1 MIRRRS
7 RAMVRVPLPRG
18 VRKAIERLEAEP
30 ARRWRLGDLAAACG
44 IAPRTL
50 QKQFR
55 RFLSRA
61 PLEFLR
67 ELRFD
72 RARQDLLHASDT
84 ATITEIA
91 TRCGFGHF
99 GRFATEYHRRYG
111 ESPSTTLR
119 RSRRA
124 STPSAASL
132 PVLASA
138 LERPAIAILPFNCVG
153 PRPDRATALHE
164 EISIALWRA
173 RWINVAAPSHARYHL
188 AGQIREDGAG
198 RVRVLVKLLDAL
210 TGRYLWAAGWD
221 GEAHDPIG
229 FEERIA
235 IGVLRAIQPALRSA
249 EVGRASGRDR
259 ASPTAWDLTMR
270 ALPWVTS
277 VDAAAESMALELL
290 EQAMELAP
298 SDPLPIAV
306 AAWCRGLRA
315 GHHFTIRPEAEKAA
329 ARALAVRAARLS
341 NGDAL
346 TETMLAAGC
355 TLAHDLAA
363 AAVHA
368 ERALA
373 LDGGSAW
380 AWGRSGWIKAYH
392 GRADE
397 ACEEFKIARSLA
409 PADPLNFLWSVG
421 IASTEFQSA
430 HYDSSIGWYRRA
442 QAENP
447 ACTWT
452 NRFLA
457 PTFVLAGRVDEGR
470 RALATFTAL
479 YPGLTIADVRAGLP
493 WNAAFLDGVSEG
505 LESAGMRP

>member
-55 RFLSRA
+55 RFLGRA

-67 ELRFD
+67 ELRFE
-72 RARQDLLHASDT
+72 RARRDLLHAPDT
-84 ATITEIA
+84 ATITETA
-91 TRCGFGHF
+91 ARCGFGHF
-99 GRFATEYHRRYG
+99 GRFAIEYHRRYG

-124 STPSAASL
+124 SISSAAAL
-132 PVLASA
+132 PVVASA
-138 LERPAIAILPFNCVG
+138 LERPAIAILPVDCVG

-164 EISIALWRA
+164 EIAIALWRA
-173 RWINVAAPSHARYHL
+173 RWINVTAPPHARYHL
-188 AGQIREDGAG
+188 AGQIREDQG

-221 GEAHDPIG
+221 GETHDPIG
-229 FEERIA
+229 FEERVA

-249 EVGRASGRDR
+249 EVGRASRRDC
-259 ASPTAWDLTMR
+259 ANPTAWDLTMR
-270 ALPWVTS
+270 ALPCVTS
-277 VDAAAESMALELL
+277 VDAAGAGKALELL

-298 SDPLPIAV
+298 NDPLPIAV

-315 GHHFTIRPEAEKAA
+315 GHHFTVRPEAEKAA

-341 NGDAL
+341 NGDTL

-363 AAVHA
+363 AAIHA

-380 AWGRSGWIKAYH
+380 AWGRSAWIKAY
-392 GRADE
+392 RACAAE

-421 IASTEFQSA
+421 IASTEFQSG
-430 HYDSSIGWYRRA
+430 HYDSSIGWVPARA
-442 QAENP
+442 
-447 ACTWT
+447 
-452 NRFLA
+452 
-457 PTFVLAGRVDEGR
+457 GGKSRVHLDQS
-470 RALATFTAL
+470 LS
-479 YPGLTIADVRAGLP
+479 RAGLCARGP
-493 WNAAFLDGVSEG
+493 
-505 LESAGMRP
+505 R